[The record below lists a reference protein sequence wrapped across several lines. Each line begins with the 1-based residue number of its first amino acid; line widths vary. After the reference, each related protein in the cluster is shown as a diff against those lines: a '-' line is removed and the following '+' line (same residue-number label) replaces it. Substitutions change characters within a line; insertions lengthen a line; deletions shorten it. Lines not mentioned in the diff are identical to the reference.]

1 MPGRRRDL
9 ESSRR
14 SGGRLKRPVDSVSG
28 VVQGAPDR
36 PPGVVHSVPGSPSK
50 KFTGRRPLSRF
61 DGARSGDAAPCSRYP
76 NAIVSRSLRANRGT
90 FRRGRVFLETLETS
104 GMEHRPNTYDKPGT
118 ASGESGS
125 ICFLWFSP
133 KLSQTFGEMTYNFM
147 ENWHKLTKRTLLT
160 RKIF

>member
-1 MPGRRRDL
+1 LYLCLFAWLLPAL
-9 ESSRR
+9 ISAS
-14 SGGRLKRPVDSVSG
+14 
-28 VVQGAPDR
+28 
-36 PPGVVHSVPGSPSK
+36 
-50 KFTGRRPLSRF
+50 
-61 DGARSGDAAPCSRYP
+61 
-76 NAIVSRSLRANRGT
+76 
-90 FRRGRVFLETLETS
+90 LETLETS

-133 KLSQTFGEMTYNFM
+133 KFSQTFGEMTYNFM